1 MEMKKRHQAA
11 CDELLSTG
19 SRLSRAS
26 RVEEIIRIL
35 RDIEAGGN
43 VAQGI
48 RRHNISEQTFYR
60 WKQKYGGMS
69 QQEGKRLREV
79 ERENQKL
86 KKIVAEQTLI
96 IDGLREISA
105 KKW

>member
-1 MEMKKRHQAA
+1 MEMKKRHQA
-11 CDELLSTG
+11 
-19 SRLSRAS
+19 
-26 RVEEIIRIL
+26 EEIIRIL

-48 RRHNISEQTFYR
+48 RRHNISEQTHYR

-69 QQEGKRLREV
+69 QHEGMRLREV

>member
-1 MEMKKRHQAA
+1 MEMKKRHQA
-11 CDELLSTG
+11 
-19 SRLSRAS
+19 
-26 RVEEIIRIL
+26 EEIIRII
-35 RDIEAGGN
+35 RDIEGGGD

-60 WKQKYGGMS
+60 WRQKYGGMS